1 MKGFESAEGML
12 MGGRADKCVVAF
24 GHVLLVCYVFFLL
37 VVDLDV
43 NGALVAAISSSCYRF
58 EWLRL

>member
-1 MKGFESAEGML
+1 MCCGFWS
-12 MGGRADKCVVAF
+12 CVIS
-24 GHVLLVCYVFFLL
+24 LFFLL